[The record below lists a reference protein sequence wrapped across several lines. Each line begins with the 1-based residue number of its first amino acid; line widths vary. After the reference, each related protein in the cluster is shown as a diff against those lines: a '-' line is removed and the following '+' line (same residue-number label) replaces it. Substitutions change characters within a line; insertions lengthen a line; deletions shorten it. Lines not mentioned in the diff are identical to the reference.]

1 MDEINPTN
9 LKAQIKEKQKI
20 KSRKLKPFK
29 PKR

>member
-20 KSRKLKPFK
+20 KSRKLKPLQT
-29 PKR
+29 